1 MFTQPGSVVSFLSL
15 AAPGGP
21 GTGVG
26 ALCGQLAALC
36 PGAVG
41 PDLPLAHRLGKHGR
55 GEGGNRGWVP
65 AKPPGSCRHSLG
77 TPSQGVKNR
86 LHRGAES
93 TPKAGSPL
101 VPRGLCRHPRPPA
114 LGLQCRREPPCS
126 TSCRVNTGIGQIPWL
141 SVPGKFQSVFGASL
155 QRWSLGRDEG
165 DGGGSGALTQGP
177 RFTIR
182 TGTF

>member
-1 MFTQPGSVVSFLSL
+1 MVLVPGSGLCVGSSL
-15 AAPGGP
+15 PSALERRDQTSPWPTAWGNMDGERGGIVAGSP
-21 GTGVG
+21 
-26 ALCGQLAALC
+26 QS
-36 PGAVG
+36 
-41 PDLPLAHRLGKHGR
+41 PLA
-55 GEGGNRGWVP
+55 P
-65 AKPPGSCRHSLG
+65 ADTAWGS
-77 TPSQGVKNR
+77 PSQGVKNR

-101 VPRGLCRHPRPPA
+101 VPRGLCRHQRPPA

-155 QRWSLGRDEG
+155 QRWSLGRGEG
-165 DGGGSGALTQGP
+165 HGGGSGALTQGP